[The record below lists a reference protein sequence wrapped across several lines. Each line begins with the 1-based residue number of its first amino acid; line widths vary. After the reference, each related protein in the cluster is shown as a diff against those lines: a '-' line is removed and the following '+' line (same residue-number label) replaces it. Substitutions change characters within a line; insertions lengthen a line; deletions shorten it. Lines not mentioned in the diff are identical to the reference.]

1 MSPCICRAC
10 TEVSPEGKSCAQVTN
25 LKVHAAA
32 DDPPSALGGSLCDA
46 SDGEESGRIP
56 RGLLERSS
64 ASGQDRTLALPQAT
78 SSFKLAR
85 ELASPLSFRPLFS
98 SIRPRNAIARRSM
111 ARRWLQLDEFEA

>member
-1 MSPCICRAC
+1 MSPCFCTAC
-10 TEVSPEGKSCAQVTN
+10 THVSPEGRSCVTN
-25 LKVHAAA
+25 LKVPAAA
-32 DDPPSALGGSLCDA
+32 DPPSALGGGLYDA
-46 SDGEESGRIP
+46 SDGKESERIP

-78 SSFKLAR
+78 FKLAR

-111 ARRWLQLDEFEA
+111 ARRWLQLDELEA